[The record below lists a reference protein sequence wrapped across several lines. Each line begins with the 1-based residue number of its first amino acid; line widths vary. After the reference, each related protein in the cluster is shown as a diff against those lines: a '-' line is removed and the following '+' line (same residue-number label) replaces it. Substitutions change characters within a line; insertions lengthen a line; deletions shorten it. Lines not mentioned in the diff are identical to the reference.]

1 LGEIRNEPLE
11 EAMCREPGIYLST
24 YEISPATSP

>member
-1 LGEIRNEPLE
+1 VIRNEPLE
-11 EAMCREPGIYLST
+11 AAGTRTAAIYLST